1 MAPVYSAV
9 PANIQQPEEWGMLT
23 AQHLL
28 KSFAGRRIIE
38 NVTLSLGRGE
48 IVALLGPN
56 GAGKTTTF
64 QLLTGM
70 AKPDGGSI
78 MLDGTDITNMPFY
91 DRARFGISYLP
102 QASFV
107 PRSLS
112 VEDNILLVL
121 EARHSRKRGARRH
134 GLPNCW
140 QNSAWATSA
149 QKLSGNLSGGQ
160 RRRCEI
166 AITLAC
172 QPSFAMLDEPFAGVD
187 PRNTEE
193 ITTLIRH
200 LADRDIGVLITDHK
214 ARELLAIADRAYVIE
229 TVASWRMAMVD
240 DIVADP
246 RCAPCL
252 SRRGISAVTGDPRAT
267 LVGAAHAG
275 FPLRA
280 YIASFIGGDLRAASF
295 GTSRNLPWP
304 SSF

>member
-1 MAPVYSAV
+1 MSNNPKSG
-9 PANIQQPEEWGMLT
+9 GMLT

-78 MLDGTDITNMPFY
+78 KLDGTDITNMPFY

-121 EARHSRKRGARRH
+121 EARLPEKGARKARLAELVAEFRL
-134 GLPNCW
+134 GDIRTK
-140 QNSAWATSA
+140 AV
-149 QKLSGNLSGGQ
+149 GELSGGQ

-172 QPSFAMLDEPFAGVD
+172 EPSFAMLDEPFAGVD

-193 ITTLIRH
+193 IITLIRH

-214 ARELLAIADRAYVIE
+214 ARELLGIADRAYVIE
-229 TVASWRMAMVD
+229 SGSILAHGDVD
-240 DIVADP
+240 DIVAD
-246 RCAPCL
+246 RDV
-252 SRRGISAVTGDPRAT
+252 RRIYLGQEFR
-267 LVGAAHAG
+267 L
-275 FPLRA
+275 
-280 YIASFIGGDLRAASF
+280 
-295 GTSRNLPWP
+295 
-304 SSF
+304 

>member
-1 MAPVYSAV
+1 
-9 PANIQQPEEWGMLT
+9 MLA
-23 AQHLL
+23 AQHLV
-28 KSFAGRRIIE
+28 KSFAGRRVIE
-38 NVTLSLGRGE
+38 NVTLTLGRGE

-64 QLLTGM
+64 KILTGL
-70 AKPDGGSI
+70 ATPDGGSI
-78 MLDGTDITNMPFY
+78 LLDGTDITNMPFY

-121 EARHSRKRGARRH
+121 EARMSDQDSRRARLEELLAESRLDTERKMKV
-134 GLPNCW
+134 GE
-140 QNSAWATSA
+140 
-149 QKLSGNLSGGQ
+149 LSGGQ

-172 QPSFAMLDEPFAGVD
+172 EPSFAMLDEPFAGVD

-193 ITTLIRH
+193 ITTLIRL
-200 LADRDIGVLITDHK
+200 LADRDIGILITDHK

-229 TVASWRMAMVD
+229 SGNILAHGVVD

-246 RCAPCL
+246 DV
-252 SRRGISAVTGDPRAT
+252 RRVYLGE
-267 LVGAAHAG
+267 G
-275 FPLRA
+275 FRL
-280 YIASFIGGDLRAASF
+280 
-295 GTSRNLPWP
+295 
-304 SSF
+304 